1 MNTMI
6 NEQRL
11 EEHLARI
18 EGARM
23 WSPRVVSKLEQHL
36 RTASDSDV
44 FRINPLRFAVEKGID
59 EEETIALFLHA
70 TRSGLFDLEW
80 HLVCPLCS
88 QYLASFSS
96 LRHVH
101 SDYYCATCH
110 VRGEAAL
117 DDYIEITFSI
127 AETVRRLK
135 YHDPDTLT
143 ATEYIREYRWSKGA
157 YYPDGRTFL
166 DLMQEMNVFTDF
178 IEPGESKTHTCTV
191 EPVALMGSDVDART
205 ELHADVEGE
214 VTAEMQFLNVV
225 LNGSEV
231 QQNTRVLKTGP
242 LTIEITNNGPKRAVI
257 EVHQVTT
264 KHWEHAL
271 SLMSPKFLTGSRLIM
286 NTTFRDL
293 YTSETINP
301 TSGLGIKS
309 VSILFTDLKGS
320 TELYERIGDLEAFA
334 LIQQHFD
341 RLGEVIRANGGI
353 VIKTI
358 GDAIMASFR
367 HPADAV
373 AAATAILAEVEVL
386 NTEHHTEQIILKL
399 GIHAGASI
407 AVTLNE
413 RLDYFGQTVNI
424 ASRVEGLANA
434 NEICITDDVFRAEGV
449 RDLLQDYLV
458 VSAEEHFKGVQRGHV
473 VHRVRARDAMP
484 A

>member
-1 MNTMI
+1 MSINV
-6 NEQRL
+6 NEQRI
-11 EEHLARI
+11 EELLACI
-18 EGARM
+18 ETVRS
-23 WSPRVVSKLEQHL
+23 WSPRVVSKLEMHL
-36 RTASDSDV
+36 RTASDDEV
-44 FRINPLRFAVEKGID
+44 FRINPLRFAIEKGID
-59 EEETIALFLHA
+59 EEESIALFLHA

-117 DDYIEITFSI
+117 DDYIEITFSV
-127 AETVRRLK
+127 AEAARGLK
-135 YHDPDTLT
+135 YHDPDSLT
-143 ATEYIREYRWSKGA
+143 AREYIREFRWSKGA

-166 DLMQEMNVFTDF
+166 DLMDEMNVFTEF
-178 IEPGESKTHTCTV
+178 IEPGETKTHTCV
-191 EPVALMGSDVDART
+191 IEPVALMGSDVDART
-205 ELHADVEGE
+205 EIHADVVDEE
-214 VTAEMQFLNVV
+214 AVDMQILRVE
-225 LNGSEV
+225 LDGPEAS
-231 QQNTRVLKTGP
+231 QNTRTLKTGP
-242 LTIEITNNGPKRAVI
+242 LTIEIKNVGQRRAVI
-257 EVHQVTT
+257 EIHQVTAR
-264 KHWEHAL
+264 HWENAM
-271 SLMSPKFLTGSRLIM
+271 SLITPHFLTGSRLIM
-286 NTTFRDL
+286 NPTFREL
-293 YTSETINP
+293 FTSEMINP

-341 RLGEVIRANGGI
+341 RLGDVIRANGGI

-358 GDAIMASFR
+358 GDAIMASFP

-434 NEICITDDVFRAEGV
+434 NEICITDDVYRTQGV
-449 RDLLQDYLV
+449 QELLQDYEV
-458 VSAEEHFKGVQRGHV
+458 TSGEEHFKGVQRGHL
-473 VHRVRARDAMP
+473 VHRIKPRASAL